1 MPNRMEA
8 PEPEA
13 VEPEASTET
22 EETPETTEAPES
34 WSLSQDDWNSLQENQ
49 KIMVGALREL
59 YEARGQQP
67 PTEEEVDDED
77 LDLGQMI
84 QKYVDSRFSEVTPV
98 LQQVQE
104 KEGRETMNQL
114 FEQAKKDPNI
124 GDFDQGLAER
134 AAHAFFINEGQSRPE
149 AAQWAV
155 TQGAKYAADYRK
167 QEREA
172 GIKEY
177 TDSLSKDTFN
187 DGAAGVG
194 GIRAPKEFAT
204 MDEAI
209 DHWTGTEPV

>member
-114 FEQAKKDPNI
+114 FEQAKKDPSI
-124 GDFDQGLAER
+124 GDFDTELAER
-134 AAHAFFINEGQSRPE
+134 AAHAFFTNEGRGDPQ
-149 AAQWAV
+149 AAQWAAL
-155 TQGAKYAADYRK
+155 QGAKYAANYRK
-167 QEREA
+167 QERQA

-177 TDSLSKDTFN
+177 TDSLSKDTFD
-187 DGAAGVG
+187 DGVAGVG
-194 GIRAPKEFAT
+194 GIRAGKPFAT

-209 DHWTGTEPV
+209 EAWSGQEEV